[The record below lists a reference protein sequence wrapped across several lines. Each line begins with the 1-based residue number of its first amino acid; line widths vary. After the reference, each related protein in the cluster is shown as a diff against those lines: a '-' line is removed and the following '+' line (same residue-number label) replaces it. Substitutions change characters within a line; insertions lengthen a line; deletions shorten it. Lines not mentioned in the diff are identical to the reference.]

1 MKILEELYYT
11 KEHDWIKVDGN
22 IAMIG
27 ITDKAQNLLGD
38 IVYIELPEEDDEI
51 AKGESYGVVESVKAA
66 TDLLAPI
73 SGEVIEINEE
83 VVDEPEKVNEDAY
96 ENWFIKVS
104 IEDKEQLDELLSAK
118 EYTEFCNKE
127 E

>member
-104 IEDKEQLDELLSAK
+104 IEDKEQLNKLLSAK